1 MNNNISRNDFLFF
14 QNEVFQDLKN
24 LESKI
29 NERINTMSTDLVSF
43 KQLSTANF
51 QNYTEQI
58 AKIISKIENT
68 DEKVK
73 LNTQLSSFQTQ
84 INDISYMIKARLNA
98 LEKEISNIS
107 FKYDRIFL
115 ENLIVP
121 GIVGNACPYHTMA
134 EFIDYSNK
142 KIKELLIEKEKQ
154 NKDMKTYKDRL
165 ETIIG
170 SFTNQIKNVENKFGE
185 YCNNSLK
192 SYEKNAI
199 DRNNLLDEK
208 IEAMRIE
215 NGKYSFNLIKKADE
229 INIDWEKLQ
238 KIKDEIYTK
247 FNEELNKYSQ
257 SNNNL
262 CKIFNTQRDEFRI
275 IKDRFTELSEFIK
288 DVRFRNN
295 LNAGNDF
302 GSKTKFKNMAKR
314 INFKLKQKF
323 ETTEDKNSPLEESN
337 KNNIEVKENNN
348 SKQKKKESLVNKPII
363 LNKVSST
370 LKDYFNQNREYKS
383 LNHNKSP
390 HKNNNSNTNSNIL
403 SNVKSENNKEND
415 NAPSKFG
422 EIVKPLT
429 GLTKNIDTI
438 FESEHAKTNKNFEVD
453 RMNLNIEQSNKSK
466 STRQIQLIK
475 ELSNIFT
482 IDKSRNINELNNII
496 NNLDNDEMAKTLNS
510 ENNINYNLH
519 NSKAL
524 KDGFKKLNNIKKI
537 TIDSSKKGINNESK
551 GLISSNSQN
560 QIFDQVPTLTLNQLE
575 NFVNS
580 IINKRNNINDINDLP
595 LNERKKYISKYNN
608 IYNDK
613 NSDKNNTNSNMNN
626 NDNNYNN
633 DINEKNNENS
643 NKNDN
648 ININNNKD
656 NKDNKDNNKKN
667 SIDYKNKTITNNYY
681 INYNNKN
688 YHNKNKNIH
697 KNYDNNNKI
706 KNFDNDNN
714 NKGND
719 EDKKEDKNNDNN
731 NLMIKN
737 YSFTKNGFPKKNK
750 KIYINNDCDLDMK
763 EKNLNLDI
771 LNKKI
776 YNTNNRINEMY
787 QIIDTKIK
795 IIYKYIRKL
804 FEDKNGK
811 TFFKENTK
819 LNIFNTDISPK
830 NIISTI
836 DANIPPQFENK
847 NKVISLKNEKQI
859 SKIKYHT
866 PEAIKAM
873 ESFKTIVNHIEP
885 YLIKKFKE

>member
-29 NERINTMSTDLVSF
+29 NERITTMSTDLVSF

-192 SYEKNAI
+192 SYEKNSI

-238 KIKDEIYTK
+238 KIKDEIYAK

-295 LNAGNDF
+295 
-302 GSKTKFKNMAKR
+302 
-314 INFKLKQKF
+314 
-323 ETTEDKNSPLEESN
+323 
-337 KNNIEVKENNN
+337 
-348 SKQKKKESLVNKPII
+348 
-363 LNKVSST
+363 
-370 LKDYFNQNREYKS
+370 
-383 LNHNKSP
+383 
-390 HKNNNSNTNSNIL
+390 
-403 SNVKSENNKEND
+403 
-415 NAPSKFG
+415 
-422 EIVKPLT
+422 
-429 GLTKNIDTI
+429 
-438 FESEHAKTNKNFEVD
+438 
-453 RMNLNIEQSNKSK
+453 
-466 STRQIQLIK
+466 
-475 ELSNIFT
+475 
-482 IDKSRNINELNNII
+482 
-496 NNLDNDEMAKTLNS
+496 
-510 ENNINYNLH
+510 
-519 NSKAL
+519 
-524 KDGFKKLNNIKKI
+524 
-537 TIDSSKKGINNESK
+537 
-551 GLISSNSQN
+551 
-560 QIFDQVPTLTLNQLE
+560 
-575 NFVNS
+575 
-580 IINKRNNINDINDLP
+580 
-595 LNERKKYISKYNN
+595 
-608 IYNDK
+608 
-613 NSDKNNTNSNMNN
+613 
-626 NDNNYNN
+626 
-633 DINEKNNENS
+633 
-643 NKNDN
+643 
-648 ININNNKD
+648 
-656 NKDNKDNNKKN
+656 
-667 SIDYKNKTITNNYY
+667 
-681 INYNNKN
+681 
-688 YHNKNKNIH
+688 
-697 KNYDNNNKI
+697 
-706 KNFDNDNN
+706 
-714 NKGND
+714 
-719 EDKKEDKNNDNN
+719 
-731 NLMIKN
+731 
-737 YSFTKNGFPKKNK
+737 
-750 KIYINNDCDLDMK
+750 
-763 EKNLNLDI
+763 
-771 LNKKI
+771 
-776 YNTNNRINEMY
+776 
-787 QIIDTKIK
+787 
-795 IIYKYIRKL
+795 
-804 FEDKNGK
+804 
-811 TFFKENTK
+811 
-819 LNIFNTDISPK
+819 
-830 NIISTI
+830 
-836 DANIPPQFENK
+836 
-847 NKVISLKNEKQI
+847 
-859 SKIKYHT
+859 
-866 PEAIKAM
+866 
-873 ESFKTIVNHIEP
+873 
-885 YLIKKFKE
+885 